1 MVESKD
7 GQMKI
12 NIDGEYGGDAPM
24 LFKDLKQH
32 LQIFANVDSIPDQA
46 LTALPDAP
54 TKDKD

>member
-1 MVESKD
+1 
-7 GQMKI
+7 MKI